1 MISHLQIPGL
11 ILYNKIKEYQMAHV
25 VPFKGIT
32 FNTER
37 SADIS
42 GLVCPPYD
50 VLSTREQDRYYSKN
64 EHNIVR
70 IILGKDLP
78 ADNEKDNR
86 YSRAA
91 GYLSSWL
98 EEGVLSEDK
107 IPSMYIYQQ
116 QFIHKGK
123 KYSRKG
129 FFGLVR
135 LDEKGEVK
143 FHENTFQKPKEDR
156 MKLLKA
162 ALANTEPVFMVY
174 KGYPVSLPES
184 EPVIRFT
191 DDSDSSHSIWKVEDK
206 AEIADFC
213 AEFEGRPVYI
223 ADGHHRFETAQ
234 KYARELNIGPDSSDP
249 RNFALVY
256 FVEESDPGLLVLPTH
271 RLLNIS
277 SEDIEL
283 LKNTAKKY
291 FLMVEID
298 SFEKITKAKGK
309 VFGFC
314 SRKENKLYMLK
325 LRDTVAKNRTMK
337 AKGRQDQA
345 DIETAILHTLLLDD
359 VLEKY
364 KGEDTKDVIAYSHDD
379 KEALASVR
387 SGAYSCAFLL
397 NPSTVSQIMETAD
410 AGSRMPQKSTFFYP
424 KVLSGL
430 VMRRF
435 GSG

>member
-1 MISHLQIPGL
+1 MPHII
-11 ILYNKIKEYQMAHV
+11 
-25 VPFKGIT
+25 PFKGIT
-32 FNTER
+32 FNTEK
-37 SADIS
+37 STDIS

-50 VLSTREQDRYYSKN
+50 VLSPRDQDRYYSKN

-70 IILGKDLP
+70 IILGKDLA

-86 YSRAA
+86 YTRAA
-91 GYLSSWL
+91 GYLRSWL
-98 EEGVLSEDK
+98 EEGFLFEDK
-107 IPSMYIYQQ
+107 NPSMYICQQ
-116 QFIHKGK
+116 QFVHKGR

-156 MKLLKA
+156 MKLIKA

-174 KGYPVSLPES
+174 KGCPVSVPES

-191 DDSDSSHSIWKVEDK
+191 DDSDSSHSMWKVEDK
-206 AEIADFC
+206 SEIDDFC
-213 AEFEGRPVYI
+213 AEFEGKPVYI
-223 ADGHHRFETAQ
+223 ADGHHRFETAH
-234 KYARELNIGPDSSDP
+234 KYARELNIDPNSSDP
-249 RNFALVY
+249 RNFVLAY

-277 SEDIEL
+277 QEDIEL

-298 SFEKITKAKGK
+298 SFEKVVKAKGK
-309 VFGFC
+309 VFGFF

-325 LRDTVAKNRTMK
+325 LRDVVAKNKTMK

-345 DIETAILHTLLLDD
+345 EIETAILHTLLLDD

-364 KGEDTKDVIAYSHDD
+364 KGEDTKDIISYSHDD
-379 KEALASVR
+379 KDAIASVR
-387 SGAYSCAFLL
+387 SGAHSCTFLL
-397 NPSTVSQIMETAD
+397 NPATVSQIMETAN

-430 VMRRF
+430 IMRRF
-435 GSG
+435 G

>member
-1 MISHLQIPGL
+1 MAQIS
-11 ILYNKIKEYQMAHV
+11 
-25 VPFKGIT
+25 PFKGT
-32 FNTER
+32 VF
-37 SADIS
+37 SSVKFPDIS
-42 GLVCPPYD
+42 DLVCPPYD
-50 VLSTREQDRYYSKN
+50 VLSPKDQDRFYSRSEN
-64 EHNIVR
+64 NIVR

-78 ADNEKDNR
+78 GDNEKDNR
-86 YSRAA
+86 YTRAS
-91 GYLSSWL
+91 GYLRSWL

-107 IPSMYIYQQ
+107 APSMYIYQQ
-116 QFIHKGK
+116 QFAHKGK

-162 ALANTEPVFMVY
+162 TLANTEPVFLVY

-184 EPVIRFT
+184 EPAVRFA
-191 DDSDSSHSIWKVEDK
+191 DDSGFSHSLWRVEDK
-206 AEIADFC
+206 TEIDDFC
-213 AEFEGRPVYI
+213 SDFKERSVYI
-223 ADGHHRFETAQ
+223 ADGHHRFETAF
-234 KYARELNIGPDSSDP
+234 KYARELNIDPGSSDP
-249 RNFALVY
+249 RNYALAY
-256 FVEESDPGLLVLPTH
+256 FVEESDPGLIVLPTH

-298 SFEKITKAKGK
+298 SFEKLTKAKGK
-309 VFGFC
+309 VFGFF
-314 SRKENKLYMLK
+314 SRRENKLYMLK
-325 LRDTVAKNRTMK
+325 LRDTVAKDKAMK

-345 DIETAILHTLLLDD
+345 DIETAILHALLLDD

-364 KGEDTKDVIAYSHDD
+364 KGEDTKDVISYSHDD
-379 KEALASVR
+379 KEAIASVR
-387 SGAYSCAFLL
+387 SGAHSCAFLL
-397 NPSTVSQIMETAD
+397 NPATVSQIMETAD

-435 GSG
+435 G